1 RPGEIDAGRARRRGH
16 RGGGQHGRHA
26 DQPAASR
33 ARCRPRGP
41 LRHQIPRGTRR
52 RPRRGRGRPG
62 GPGRKDLPL
71 PGDQRRHAPPD
82 GRLPAAAGDENPP
95 SAGAAPERERHG
107 RGALSGGPPQGD
119 GRQLPGSRNAPA
131 PRGRRLP
138 DERVRGDAQL
148 RPGRGLRGGSQVH
161 PRHAAGPCRRQPGSG
176 RDDHRRP
183 GDLQPRGGVEGR
195 PGGARHT
202 RRAHP
207 LLGGHRRRRRPDRRS
222 GTGPGC
228 DLMPRLSVLTER
240 TLRSLVGMG
249 EEELGAIEAVYPL
262 ISRGEAVMPPI
273 MRIDAEAHNGEIDV
287 KSAYLPG
294 YDSIAIKVS
303 AGFFDNPAL
312 GLPSLGGF
320 MMVLDSRTGIPSAAL
335 FDNGYLTDLRTGL
348 AGAVAA
354 RHLAPE
360 GPVRAAVI
368 GAGVQAR
375 YQLRALRL
383 VREVTAVTVWARRPE
398 QAKAL
403 AEELGGEVAGSVREA
418 VAAADVVVTA
428 TPATEGLVS
437 ADDLHPGLHVTAVG
451 SDA

>member
-1 RPGEIDAGRARRRGH
+1 
-16 RGGGQHGRHA
+16 
-26 DQPAASR
+26 
-33 ARCRPRGP
+33 
-41 LRHQIPRGTRR
+41 
-52 RPRRGRGRPG
+52 
-62 GPGRKDLPL
+62 
-71 PGDQRRHAPPD
+71 
-82 GRLPAAAGDENPP
+82 
-95 SAGAAPERERHG
+95 
-107 RGALSGGPPQGD
+107 
-119 GRQLPGSRNAPA
+119 
-131 PRGRRLP
+131 
-138 DERVRGDAQL
+138 
-148 RPGRGLRGGSQVH
+148 
-161 PRHAAGPCRRQPGSG
+161 
-176 RDDHRRP
+176 
-183 GDLQPRGGVEGR
+183 
-195 PGGARHT
+195 
-202 RRAHP
+202 
-207 LLGGHRRRRRPDRRS
+207 
-222 GTGPGC
+222 
-228 DLMPRLSVLTER
+228 
-240 TLRSLVGMG
+240 
-249 EEELGAIEAVYPL
+249 
-262 ISRGEAVMPPI
+262 MPPI
-273 MRIDAEAHNGEIDV
+273 MRIDVEAHNGEIDV

-451 SDA
+451 SDAEHKRELGSGVLEAADLVAVDSIPQSVRLGEARAAVAEGFDPSRLVELGQVVAGDHPGRPSADAVTICDLTGTGAQDTAIAALAVRRAWERGVGDVIDT